1 VASTTQTRQL
11 PAIRTGT
18 ATRHTRH
25 PLRAVPIYS
34 VLTLGG
40 VLVALPFIWMV
51 LTSFKTQ
58 FEALA
63 YPPTFLP
70 AVWHVS
76 NYADAWKLPGP
87 WPGGFAR
94 YFVNTIFIA
103 SATTAGSII
112 TSVLAGY
119 TFAKMEFFGRN
130 VIFICLLATLM
141 VPFEAM
147 LVPDFVIIKSFH
159 WYDTYQALIV
169 PWLASVFGI
178 FLLRQTISTLP
189 NELWDAAQLDGLG
202 HAGYLYRV
210 VAPLSL
216 PGILTL
222 ALFGFLES
230 WNSLLWPLIVTSS
243 DTMRPLQVG
252 LSFFITENGTQIS
265 QLMAAATFTIAPI
278 LVLFLVAQRQFIE
291 GIARA
296 GLKG

>member
-1 VASTTQTRQL
+1 MASTTQTRLL
-11 PAIRTGT
+11 PTARAGT
-18 ATRHTRH
+18 ATQHTRH
-25 PLRAVPIYS
+25 RLRAVPIYLA
-34 VLTLGG
+34 LTVAGL
-40 VLVALPFIWMV
+40 LVALPFIWMV

-70 AVWHVS
+70 VAWHFS
-76 NYADAWKLPGP
+76 NYADAWKVPGP

-94 YFVNTIFIA
+94 YFLNTIFIA
-103 SATTAGSII
+103 SATTAGSLL

-159 WYDTYQALIV
+159 WYNTYQALIV

-178 FLLRQTISTLP
+178 FLLRQFISTLP
-189 NELWDAAQLDGLG
+189 NELWEAAQLDGLG

-210 VAPLSL
+210 VTPLSL

-252 LSFFITENGTQIS
+252 LSFFITENGTQIN
-265 QLMAAATFTIAPI
+265 QLMAAAAFTIAPI
-278 LVLFLVAQRQFIE
+278 LILFLVAQRQFIE